1 MDKTLLDLAAESVF
15 CSDSIETRYAES
27 SSSKRTLGTAIVS
40 LVTVPLAA
48 LWWVMPTE
56 WRGDLHKSLGLLIP
70 ISALTVF
77 NIGISQNK
85 SSQAESFEA
94 AYKMKCNYCRDD
106 ERCQSLYGPEWDC
119 VEGECMERVAE
130 EDDDNS

>member
-15 CSDSIETRYAES
+15 CSDSFETRFAETS
-27 SSSKRTLGTAIVS
+27 ATKRTLGMAVVALITAPV
-40 LVTVPLAA
+40 AA
-48 LWWVMPTE
+48 LWWFLPEE
-56 WRGDLHKSLGLLIP
+56 WRGSLPKSAGLLVP
-70 ISALTVF
+70 ISALTMF
-77 NIGISQNK
+77 NVGINQNE

-119 VEGECMERVAE
+119 VEGECMERIEE
-130 EDDDNS
+130 EDEDNS

>member
-27 SSSKRTLGTAIVS
+27 TQTKKALGAAVVALIST
-40 LVTVPLAA
+40 PLAI
-48 LWWVMPTE
+48 LWWMLPNE
-56 WRGDLHKSLGLLIP
+56 WRGDLPKSLGLLIP
-70 ISALTVF
+70 ASALTF
-77 NIGISQNK
+77 FHIGVSQNEP
-85 SSQAESFEA
+85 SQAESFEA

-119 VEGECMERVAE
+119 VEGECMERVEE

>member
-27 SSSKRTLGTAIVS
+27 TQAKKALGAAVVA
-40 LVTVPLAA
+40 LVTAPLALA
-48 LWWVMPTE
+48 WWMLPTQ
-56 WRGDLHKSLGLLIP
+56 WRGDLPKALGLLIP
-70 ISALTVF
+70 FTSLSVF
-77 NIGISQNK
+77 YAGITHNE

-119 VEGECMERVAE
+119 VEGECMERVEE

>member
-27 SSSKRTLGTAIVS
+27 TQAKKALGAAVVALVS
-40 LVTVPLAA
+40 APLAI
-48 LWWVMPTE
+48 LWWMLPNE
-56 WRGDLHKSLGLLIP
+56 WRGDLPKALGLLIP
-70 ISALTVF
+70 ITSLSVF
-77 NIGISQNK
+77 TIGINHNE

-119 VEGECMERVAE
+119 VEGECMERVEE
-130 EDDDNS
+130 EDEDNS

>member
-1 MDKTLLDLAAESVF
+1 MDKTLLDLAPESVF

-27 SSSKRTLGTAIVS
+27 TQAKKALGAAVVALIT
-40 LVTVPLAA
+40 TPLAI
-48 LWWVMPTE
+48 LWWVLPNE
-56 WRGDLHKSLGLLIP
+56 WRGELPKSLGLLIP
-70 ISALTVF
+70 VSALTVF
-77 NIGISQNK
+77 NIGISQNE

-119 VEGECMERVAE
+119 VEGECMERVEE